1 MAYLQ
6 QLGPYLVPILALLI
20 PIVAIVGK
28 HVASIRRDELIH
40 ETMRQLSAR
49 GQPIPPE
56 LLAGLSH
63 ADGKRKAG

>member
-1 MAYLQ
+1 LAYLE

-28 HVASIRRDELIH
+28 YVTTIRREELIH
-40 ETMRQLSAR
+40 ETMRQLSER

-56 LLAGLSH
+56 LLAGLAQ
-63 ADGKRKAG
+63 ADGKRKA